1 MSNLEL
7 LGKKQEPHN
16 VIRAEVQRS
25 GEHVAAAS
33 IIGVHIVRSVGTRAS
48 NEGSRRLREDFTIN
62 DIRDRLVSI
71 MERLYMEA
79 QDGLKTIAPPIFL
92 NIFFYFLLV

>member
-7 LGKKQEPHN
+7 LGKKREPHN
-16 VIRAEVQRS
+16 VILAEVQRS

-71 MERLYMEA
+71 VYYSRPPLITFVSVCQFHVMFRRLFS
-79 QDGLKTIAPPIFL
+79 I
-92 NIFFYFLLV
+92 VS

>member
-7 LGKKQEPHN
+7 LGKKREPHN

-71 MERLYMEA
+71 VYYSRLSHITFVSVCQFHVMFRR
-79 QDGLKTIAPPIFL
+79 LFSI
-92 NIFFYFLLV
+92 VS

>member
-7 LGKKQEPHN
+7 LGKKREPHN

-71 MERLYMEA
+71 VMFRRLFS
-79 QDGLKTIAPPIFL
+79 I
-92 NIFFYFLLV
+92 VS

>member
-7 LGKKQEPHN
+7 LGKKREPHN

-48 NEGSRRLREDFTIN
+48 NEGSQRLREDFTIN
-62 DIRDRLVSI
+62 DISDRLVSI
-71 MERLYMEA
+71 VYYSRPSLITFVSVCQFHVMFRRLFS
-79 QDGLKTIAPPIFL
+79 I
-92 NIFFYFLLV
+92 VS